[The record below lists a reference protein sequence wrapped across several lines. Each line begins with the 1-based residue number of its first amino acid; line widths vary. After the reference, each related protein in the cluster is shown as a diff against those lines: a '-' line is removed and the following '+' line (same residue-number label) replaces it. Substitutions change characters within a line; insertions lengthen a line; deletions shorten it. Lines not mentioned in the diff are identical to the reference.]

1 MAQVLEFSG
10 RLVRTDKRPANPG
23 RYDLFFGVHASEAD
37 LEPLWEE
44 AVRDVEVGPGGFFWV
59 LLGRTTP
66 LGSELFDEV
75 PRWVSVRVLR
85 GRELEDEEAGSRV
98 PLAGSVFRL
107 ESRVDALEVAQG
119 GGSVAAS
126 LRAELEQLDQRL
138 ESLETEVE
146 SSDLE
151 QQVGELTRR
160 VELLDGEEG
169 RVVHIEDELED
180 LVGPEGDVVDLNE
193 RMDRIEGQAPDLIA
207 SLRAREAEMARE
219 RVGVLRK
226 EVDQLTS
233 AVGGLRDLMGEL
245 RMRVEQVAGRPL
257 PTPEDLGAVSRQGD
271 TMTGGLIINR
281 GGLEVLSGGVTCRG
295 ATVNSLEASN
305 LVKAPKVIADAI
317 ELRGDFTVDNT
328 HRALQVRLVEGR
340 QGSSRKDGALFLN
353 GRSGHEVVVGT
364 AEEARGLQVHGPL
377 SGRSYQADD
386 VGMAQAFDV
395 YGSIEPGQVAC
406 IRADGGKV
414 EFSKAVGEATVI
426 GVCVERAGLAMGGST
441 VGGRALVVLNG
452 VATVRADAAGGA
464 INAGDLLVSG
474 PLGVARK
481 AEPDAAPG
489 TVLGKALA
497 PLVEGQVTV
506 TVLVGAR

>member
-10 RLVRTDKRPANPG
+10 RLVRADKRPANPG
-23 RYDLFFGVHASEAD
+23 RYDLLVGVHASEVD
-37 LEPLWEE
+37 PEPLWEE
-44 AVRDVEVGPGGFFWV
+44 AVRDVEVVPGGFFWV
-59 LLGRTTP
+59 LLGRTAP
-66 LGSELFDEV
+66 LEGSLFEEV

-85 GRELEDEEAGSRV
+85 GREVEPEDGPRV
-98 PLAGSVFRL
+98 PLAGSLFRL
-107 ESRVDALEVAQG
+107 EERVEALEQAQG
-119 GGSVAAS
+119 TGSAARGV
-126 LRAELEQLDQRL
+126 RADLEQIEQRL

-146 SSDLE
+146 SSDLD
-151 QQVGELTRR
+151 QQVSELSRR
-160 VELLDGEEG
+160 LDALDGEEG

-226 EVDQLTS
+226 EVDQLS
-233 AVGGLRDLMGEL
+233 GVVGGLRELMAEL
-245 RMRVEQVAGRPL
+245 RLRVEQVASRPM
-257 PTPEDLGAVSRQGD
+257 PSPEELGAVSRQGD

-317 ELRGDFTVDNT
+317 ELRGDFTVDNS

-364 AEEARGLQVHGPL
+364 AEEARGMQVHGPL
-377 SGRSYQADD
+377 AGRSYQAED
-386 VGMAQAFDV
+386 VGVAQAFDV

-406 IRADGGKV
+406 VRPDGGKV
-414 EFSKAVGEATVI
+414 EFSKAVAEATVV
-426 GVCVERAGLAMGGST
+426 GVCVERAGLAVGGST
-441 VGGRALVVLNG
+441 VGGRALVVLHG
-452 VATVRADAAGGA
+452 VAAVRADLSGGP
-464 INAGDLLVSG
+464 IQAGDLLVSG
-474 PLGVARK
+474 PQGVARK
-481 AEPDAAPG
+481 ADAAAPAG
-489 TVLGKALA
+489 VVLGKALA
-497 PLVEGQVTV
+497 PLGEGQETV